1 VEFLALKY
9 LLIILLII
17 ALYRKPI
24 SLLST
29 IFVIISKKIMEII
42 LENLSYYEIL
52 QIDQNADQTVIKK
65 AYRRL
70 AKEYHPDK
78 NQGDAEAET
87 KFKYINEAYQTLS
100 DDQQRAIYD
109 RYGKEGLQGG
119 GGRRSSGMGGFEDLG
134 SIFEEMFGGGFGGG
148 RQRGSR
154 ADMDKYPLD
163 MNVDLSISF
172 NEAVFGCE
180 KEINYKYRSSCSSCK
195 GTGAKDGKLS
205 PCNQCQGKGQVYV
218 RQGFMTFSQTCPACQ
233 GEGSKPSEKCGDC
246 HGQGYTEQKDSVKIN
261 VPKGIDNGN
270 RLRVSGRGNIGKN
283 GRRGDL
289 YVTFSVKADKHFVR
303 SDNDVYIEIPV
314 FFTQA
319 ITGDEIT
326 IPSLT
331 GELKL
336 QLDVGTRDKQHFKFR
351 GEGIEDVHGHGKGD
365 LIAQVNITYPKK
377 INDIQKD
384 LLFKLQESFGIESKP
399 HEGVLDSAIE
409 KMKKW
414 FK

>member
-1 VEFLALKY
+1 
-9 LLIILLII
+9 
-17 ALYRKPI
+17 
-24 SLLST
+24 
-29 IFVIISKKIMEII
+29 M
-42 LENLSYYEIL
+42 ENLSYYEIL
-52 QIDQNADQTVIKK
+52 EIDQNADKTVIKK

-78 NQGDAEAET
+78 NQGDKEAEA
-87 KFKYINEAYQTLS
+87 KFKYINEAYQVLS
-100 DDQQRAIYD
+100 DDKQRSIYD
-109 RYGKEGLQGG
+109 RYGKEGLQGMGG
-119 GGRRSSGMGGFEDLG
+119 GGRSSSGMGGFEDLG

-148 RQRGSR
+148 SRRSR

-163 MNVDLSISF
+163 MNVDITISF

-180 KEINYKYRSSCSSCK
+180 KEINYKYKKACQSCK

-205 PCNQCQGKGQVYV
+205 TCSQCQGQGQVYI
-218 RQGFMTFSQTCPACQ
+218 RQGFMTFSQTCPVCN
-233 GEGSKPSEKCGDC
+233 GEGTMPSEKCNDC
-246 HGQGYTEQKDSVKIN
+246 HGSGYTEVKESVKIN

-270 RLRVSGRGNIGKN
+270 RLRVGGRGNIGKN
-283 GRRGDL
+283 GHRGDL
-289 YVTFSVKADKHFVR
+289 YVTFKVKADKHFIR
-303 SDNDVYIEIPV
+303 SENDVYIEIPV

-336 QLDVGTRDKQHFKFR
+336 QLDVGTRDKQQFKFR
-351 GEGIEDVHGHGKGD
+351 NEGIEDVHGHGKGD

-377 INDIQKD
+377 LTEEQRQ
-384 LLFKLQESFGIESKP
+384 LLSKLQESFGIESKP
-399 HEGVLDSAIE
+399 HESVLDSAIE
-409 KMKKW
+409 KMKSW

>member
-1 VEFLALKY
+1 M
-9 LLIILLII
+9 LIISF
-17 ALYRKPI
+17 YRKPI
-24 SLLST
+24 SVVLT
-29 IFVIISKKIMEII
+29 CFAIISKKFVEII

-78 NQGDAEAET
+78 NQGDKEAET
-87 KFKYINEAYQTLS
+87 KFKFINEAYQVLS
-100 DDQQRAIYD
+100 DEQQKAVYD

-134 SIFEEMFGGGFGGG
+134 SIFEEMFSGAFGGG
-148 RQRGSR
+148 GQRRSR

-163 MNVDLSISF
+163 MNVDMTISF

-180 KEINYKYRSSCSSCK
+180 KEINFKYKSSCTSCK

-205 PCNQCQGKGQVYV
+205 PCNQCGGKGQVYV

-233 GEGSKPSEKCGDC
+233 GEGSKPSEKCNDC
-246 HGQGYTEQKDSVKIN
+246 HGNGYTELKDSVKIN
-261 VPKGIDNGN
+261 IPKGIDSGN

-303 SDNDVYIEIPV
+303 SENDVYIEIPV

-365 LIAQVNITYPKK
+365 LIAQINITYPKK
-377 INDIQKD
+377 LNDNQKE
-384 LLFKLQESFGIESKP
+384 LLSKLQESFGIESKP